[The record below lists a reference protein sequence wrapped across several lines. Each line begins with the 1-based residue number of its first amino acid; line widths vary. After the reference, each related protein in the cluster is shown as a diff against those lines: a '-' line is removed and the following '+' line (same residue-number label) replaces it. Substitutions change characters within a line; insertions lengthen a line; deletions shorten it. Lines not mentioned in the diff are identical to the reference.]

1 MLFENPSSNLIK
13 KTNLEHN
20 TNIKLYKKLIEE
32 EHKKD
37 PKYKT
42 ELCQKYME
50 TGNCHYG
57 IKCRFAHGKKELIS
71 KIIGIN
77 YKKKPCKKFNQF
89 GFCPYGSRCNFLHNE
104 KKNFNLPFYYI
115 ITFIDFIPLNHR
127 LPVFQNFSLFQNQ
140 KNFSDK
146 IHSSSTSTKSNVDD
160 DEDLNYKN
168 IYFYEQ
174 SYY

>member
-32 EHKKD
+32 EHRKD

-50 TGNCHYG
+50 TGNCPYG

-77 YKKKPCKKFNQF
+77 YKKKPCKKFN
-89 GFCPYGSRCNFLHNE
+89 
-104 KKNFNLPFYYI
+104 
-115 ITFIDFIPLNHR
+115 
-127 LPVFQNFSLFQNQ
+127 
-140 KNFSDK
+140 
-146 IHSSSTSTKSNVDD
+146 
-160 DEDLNYKN
+160 
-168 IYFYEQ
+168 
-174 SYY
+174 